1 MVQIFV
7 QNLRPNVQAA
17 YKLSVLDS
25 KSTINKIMA
34 MHRNDVFFAGNNAP
48 SSKQMMQYVQ
58 QQGGQNNN
66 KNRDNP
72 KRGNCHKCG
81 AAGHWAK
88 ECKSGRRRRNKSNN
102 QNQQQAATSFP
113 ALPAPQATT
122 SFPALPAPPTQAAY
136 TPTYY
141 NQA

>member
-1 MVQIFV
+1 
-7 QNLRPNVQAA
+7 
-17 YKLSVLDS
+17 
-25 KSTINKIMA
+25 MA

-48 SSKQMMQYVQ
+48 SLKQMMQYVQ